1 MKKSIKIL
9 NISRA
14 IFFSLMIL
22 FCLPAIA
29 QKPQVKNYNSQLATD
44 WFTLQLRLIRTT
56 PGFSPPVASRALGY
70 AGLTLYESLVNGM
83 PEYQSLAG
91 VLNEF
96 KGVPKPEMG
105 KDYHWILVANT
116 AQVNITKNLYA
127 NTSKEN
133 LVSVDSLA
141 GVYNRRYQNDID
153 KETLNRSIKYGEAVA
168 KAIFDYSKTDGGHEG
183 YKTNFPKDY
192 KIATGACFWTP
203 TAEGMQALQ
212 PYWGK
217 NRTFVKGNADYE
229 LPEPPRCD
237 AGISSIMYSQALEVY
252 SAGKNLTPEQ
262 KEIAIFWSDD
272 AGKTFTPPGHAISIT
287 TQVIK
292 KEKLSLDKAA
302 EIYCKIGIAAADAFV
317 SCWKCKFMHNVLR
330 PVTYIRTT
338 IDRNWVP
345 LLDTPP
351 FPEYTSGHSSVS
363 GATAQVLSDY
373 FGFNYAFTDNSH
385 ADRGLKPR
393 SFESFYDFAN
403 EAAISRLY
411 GGIHYR
417 NSNDEGL
424 KNGKRIGKAVCAL
437 KFKKG

>member
-1 MKKSIKIL
+1 
-9 NISRA
+9 
-14 IFFSLMIL
+14 
-22 FCLPAIA
+22 
-29 QKPQVKNYNSQLATD
+29 
-44 WFTLQLRLIRTT
+44 
-56 PGFSPPVASRALGY
+56 
-70 AGLTLYESLVNGM
+70 
-83 PEYQSLAG
+83 
-91 VLNEF
+91 
-96 KGVPKPEMG
+96 
-105 KDYHWILVANT
+105 
-116 AQVNITKNLYA
+116 
-127 NTSKEN
+127 
-133 LVSVDSLA
+133 
-141 GVYNRRYQNDID
+141 
-153 KETLNRSIKYGEAVA
+153 
-168 KAIFDYSKTDGGHEG
+168 
-183 YKTNFPKDY
+183 
-192 KIATGACFWTP
+192 
-203 TAEGMQALQ
+203 MQALQ

-287 TQVIK
+287 TQV
-292 KEKLSLDKAA
+292 
-302 EIYCKIGIAAADAFV
+302 
-317 SCWKCKFMHNVLR
+317 CWKCKFMHNVLR

-338 IDRNWVP
+338 IDRNWKP

-411 GGIHYR
+411 G
-417 NSNDEGL
+417 
-424 KNGKRIGKAVCAL
+424 
-437 KFKKG
+437 